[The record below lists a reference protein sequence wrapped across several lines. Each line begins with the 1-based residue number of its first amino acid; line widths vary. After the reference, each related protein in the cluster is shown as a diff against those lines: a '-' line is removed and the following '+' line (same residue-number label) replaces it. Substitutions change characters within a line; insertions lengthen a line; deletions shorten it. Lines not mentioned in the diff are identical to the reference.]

1 MAAFLDEFILLLRD
15 ALDADDVE
23 LLAELL
29 DTLLLVDDETL
40 ALDVDIA
47 LAVSGKLIPIT
58 VNNANINMNIFV
70 ISLFLFIY

>member
-1 MAAFLDEFILLLRD
+1 MCIRDRFILLLRD

-29 DTLLLVDDETL
+29 DTLLLVDETL

-47 LAVSGKLIPIT
+47 LAVSGKLIPMT
-58 VNNANINMNIFV
+58 VNNANININTFV